1 MIDQAIS
8 HYRIVEK
15 LGEGGVGVVY
25 KAEDTKLRRLVA
37 LKFLTERAAQDE
49 ESRNRFIQEA
59 RAAAALNHPNI
70 CTVYEIDE
78 DLGFLAMEYV
88 DGETVEARRK
98 RRALPIEEGLDIAI
112 QTTEGLRAAHEKGIV
127 HRDIK
132 SANLM
137 VTDKGRVKIMD
148 FGLARLAGRAR
159 LTRSGS
165 SPGTP
170 AYMAPEV
177 YQGEPADER
186 GDIWSLGVVL
196 YELIA
201 GRMPFEGEYEAA
213 MLYGVLH
220 EEPQPLAELRTDVPL
235 ELDRL
240 VSKAL
245 AKDPGL
251 RYQRVDEVAAALKAL
266 RDVLA
271 SPADLPPAQATQA
284 KTPSAQPSSAKRP
297 KGWKLVA
304 IAAALLA
311 TATVGLWTWRELDR
325 NAGGKAVLHQIT
337 ATLAENPVTAAAVS
351 PDGSRLAYAELG
363 GSLIVQDLKSGGRRL
378 LRAPERTLIDTISWI
393 GSTGSIL
400 ISGET
405 DAEARTLWAE
415 DLSDSQLYTLR
426 QDARRGVASPDGQ
439 VVAFTSGD
447 ETEIWIMKAD
457 GGDARKLVIGGSTD
471 TFPFIAFS
479 SDSRRVSY
487 QRRHYTADSLDRHTR
502 GDGENNFRR
511 TFETVD
517 LSGGIVDTAAI
528 GMTSG
533 CMLADGRILFLR
545 AEERNG
551 HNFNVWELRTDHK
564 TGKFRGTPRRLT
576 QWPEKSLAGI
586 SCSADGNF
594 VGFLIQGSQS
604 DIYVAEAASG
614 SLQAVRRLTQE
625 DMVEYPHAWTTDN
638 RAVIFE
644 KPGKTGWDLDI
655 QGIDERLAY
664 PLATENGSKIMPQL
678 SPDGGWVLYSSF
690 RDGSAAA
697 RADQKLMRVPLGG
710 GPPQPVPTG
719 PQLVPT
725 GPFDEFRCALTPGK
739 RCILRTIQNRQYV
752 YWDLDP
758 VRGRGKELARTAW
771 TPSIL
776 GDWALSADGAEAAMP
791 NHDPRQARVL
801 LIDLDAPPGHAQAT
815 SELQVPGL
823 GGLLGLVA
831 DAQGDG
837 WFASATSSRGV
848 KLLHI
853 DRNGRFQLL
862 RECPSSTW
870 GVPSPNGQRLAFV
883 DQTAFSNFWSIKL
896 F

>member
-15 LGEGGVGVVY
+15 LGEGGMGVVY

-186 GDIWSLGVVL
+186 SDIWSLGVVL

-220 EEPQPLAELRTDVPL
+220 EEPQPLAELCTDVPL

-251 RYQRVDEVAAALKAL
+251 RYQRVDEVAADLKAL
-266 RDVLA
+266 RAVLA
-271 SPADLPPAQATQA
+271 SPADLPRAQATQA
-284 KTPSAQPSSAKRP
+284 KTPSAQPSSAKQP

-325 NAGGKAVLHQIT
+325 NAREKAVLHQIT
-337 ATLAENPVTAAAVS
+337 ATLAENRVTAAAVS

-363 GSLIVQDLKSGGRRL
+363 GSLIVQDLNSGGRQL

-393 GSTGSIL
+393 GSTGRIL

-426 QDARRGVASPDGQ
+426 QDARRGIASPDGQ
-439 VVAFTSGD
+439 VIAFTSGD

-487 QRRHYTADSLDRHTR
+487 QRRHYTTDSVDRHTR

-533 CMLADGRILFLR
+533 CMLADGRILFLQ

-564 TGKFRGTPRRLT
+564 TGQFRGTPRRLT
-576 QWPEKSLAGI
+576 QWPERSLAGI

-604 DIYVAEAASG
+604 DIYVAELTSG

-625 DMVEYPHAWTTDN
+625 DMVEYPHAWTPDN

-644 KPGKTGWDLDI
+644 KPGKTGWDLYI

-697 RADQKLMRVPLGG
+697 RADQKLMRVPIGG
-710 GPPQPVPTG
+710 GPQ
-719 PQLVPT
+719 QLVPT

-831 DAQGDG
+831 DAKGDG